1 MNSRPSCRFSPA
13 PIGGREKGGS
23 IRRKRERNK
32 VTHPRRTSP
41 GTSSRRPSCLVAS
54 KKVVVVFETTPSH
67 LLHINEEK
75 DGFKFQFFLG
85 QNEGP
90 HSPEEED
97 DQKRVFSFSL
107 E

>member
-1 MNSRPSCRFSPA
+1 VVGKRADRFDA
-13 PIGGREKGGS
+13 KEKQQ
-23 IRRKRERNK
+23 KNK

-90 HSPEEED
+90 HSPEEEEGEED
-97 DQKRVFSFSL
+97 DKKRVFSFSL

>member
-1 MNSRPSCRFSPA
+1 VVGKRADRFDA
-13 PIGGREKGGS
+13 KEKQQ
-23 IRRKRERNK
+23 KNK

-90 HSPEEED
+90 HSPEEEEEEEED

>member
-1 MNSRPSCRFSPA
+1 
-13 PIGGREKGGS
+13 
-23 IRRKRERNK
+23 
-32 VTHPRRTSP
+32 
-41 GTSSRRPSCLVAS
+41 
-54 KKVVVVFETTPSH
+54 VVVVFETTPSH

-75 DGFKFQFFLG
+75 DGFKFFFLG

-107 E
+107 SDKRQKNRV